1 MKPHFQSF
9 IRIITAEIIKL
20 KGTFAFWLTL
30 LYPLG
35 SVLLVSLIWY
45 SQRNNKNINPAQ
57 YISDLG
63 NAASF
68 FLPFFIVLLISVACN
83 IEHKSSMMKHIL
95 SLPLPRPL
103 FYLGKFAGI
112 MVFIALA
119 FVLTIVLAYCS
130 LLIFGMVLP
139 KLGMGSTFDHVLL
152 FRTFLRMYLAASAIY
167 PIQYWL
173 GMRLRNL
180 TLPVAIGSTL
190 IVLPIAV
197 LIVLGI
203 AGLLNNSNNFTQS
216 LTYNP
221 YSYPYSAAFSMM
233 KNADFTIFPTLTL
246 VYIIIAVLALGLGA
260 WDFSQKDVG

>member
-1 MKPHFQSF
+1 MKPYFQSF
-9 IRIITAEIIKL
+9 TRIVTAEIVKL
-20 KGTFAFWLTL
+20 RGTFAFWLTF
-30 LYPLG
+30 LYPIG

-45 SQRNNKNINPAQ
+45 SQRNNKNINPNQ

-83 IEHKSSMMKHIL
+83 TEHKSAMMKHIL

-119 FVLTIVLAYCS
+119 FVLTIILAYVS
-130 LLIFGMVLP
+130 LLIFGKVLP
-139 KLGMGSTFDHVLL
+139 KLGMGSTFSHVLL
-152 FRTFLRMYLAASAIY
+152 FRTFLRVYFAASAIY
-167 PIQYWL
+167 TIQYWL

-180 TLPVAIGSTL
+180 TLPVAIGATL

-203 AGLLNNSNNFTQS
+203 AGLMNNTNNFTQS

-233 KNADFTIFPTLTL
+233 QNAEFSIFPTLSL
-246 VYIIIAVLALGLGA
+246 VYILISVLALVLGA
-260 WDFSQKDVG
+260 WDFSRKDVS

>member
-1 MKPHFQSF
+1 MKSHFQSF
-9 IRIITAEIIKL
+9 IRIVTAEIIKL
-20 KGTFAFWLTL
+20 KGTFAFWLTF

-45 SQRNNKNINPAQ
+45 SQRNNKNINPNQ
-57 YISDLG
+57 FISNLS

-83 IEHKSSMMKHIL
+83 TEHKSAMMKHIL
-95 SLPLPRPL
+95 ALPIPRPL
-103 FYLGKFAGI
+103 FYFGKFAGI

-119 FVLTIVLAYCS
+119 FVLTLILAYCS
-130 LLIFGMVLP
+130 LLLFGMVLP
-139 KLGMGSTFDHVLL
+139 KLGFGSNFDHVLL
-152 FRTFLRMYLAASAIY
+152 FRAFFRVYLAASAIY

-173 GMRLRNL
+173 GMRLKNL

-190 IVLPIAV
+190 IILPIAI

-203 AGLLNNSNNFTQS
+203 AGLMNNSNNFTQS

-233 KNADFTIFPTLTL
+233 QNADFIIFPTLTL
-246 VYIIIAVLALGLGA
+246 VYILISFLALAFGA
-260 WDFSQKDVG
+260 WDFSRKNAG